1 MMKFEDPRLEVLSFV
16 VEDIVTVSG
25 GLTDGGEG
33 DDDSGNFGDLFG

>member
-25 GLTDGGEG
+25 GLTEG

>member
-25 GLTDGGEG
+25 GFTEG
-33 DDDSGNFGDLFG
+33 NDDSSNFGDLYG